1 MSDEMTKIETKIKEF
16 TTKSK
21 QIQRHRVEIGKLA
34 SSITEL
40 QKFNDKLQW
49 DIEALEK
56 GSVGDVDTEK
66 LKTLRDA
73 FAKIDDQR
81 KGLKEEKT
89 YIAAIRSILQDTGI
103 KTKIIKQYLPIM
115 NKLINK

>member
-1 MSDEMTKIETKIKEF
+1 M
-16 TTKSK
+16 
-21 QIQRHRVEIGKLA
+21 EIGKLA

-56 GSVGDVDTEK
+56 GSVGDADTEK
-66 LKTLRDA
+66 LKSLRES
-73 FAKIDDQR
+73 FTKIDDQR

-89 YIAAIRSILQDTGI
+89 YIDAIRSILQDTGI
-103 KTKIIKQYLPIM
+103 NTKKIKHYLPIM
-115 NKLINK
+115 NKHINTYLTSM